1 MEEKSSKELIEAVV
15 RFIRFK
21 NDPKAEMGK
30 AGRKIVEERYDRN
43 IAVNKYI
50 DEVLMAYDKRNYR
63 S

>member
-1 MEEKSSKELIEAVV
+1 
-15 RFIRFK
+15 
-21 NDPKAEMGK
+21 MGK